1 MEIKVNGK
9 VKVLPERIGLL
20 PSWKNNWLR
29 KCDKKDPE
37 IDYKWMSILFDEDVE
52 LFRNMS
58 DEEFMKLIM
67 QVNEFVKAEVIP
79 VLKQDINVAEDNKSE

>member
-1 MEIKVNGK
+1 
-9 VKVLPERIGLL
+9 
-20 PSWKNNWLR
+20 
-29 KCDKKDPE
+29 
-37 IDYKWMSILFDEDVE
+37 MSILFDEDVE